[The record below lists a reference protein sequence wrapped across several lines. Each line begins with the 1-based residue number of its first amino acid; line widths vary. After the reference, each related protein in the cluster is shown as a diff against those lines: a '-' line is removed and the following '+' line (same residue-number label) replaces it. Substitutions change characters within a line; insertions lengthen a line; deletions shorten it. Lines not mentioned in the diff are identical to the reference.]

1 MCVTASQQP
10 NGKRPL
16 FIKLSRR
23 QPANL
28 SWMTAVNFQV
38 RNSAYSR
45 GPASVGTWVLT
56 EANISSS
63 LSSVGTQITCTSSG
77 GSNSGRYPTSVRDG
91 LQKFFR
97 HHSEAFRMP
106 RHSND
111 CRWLHTACIPVGNI
125 PDCIP

>member
-56 EANISSS
+56 EANM
-63 LSSVGTQITCTSSG
+63 
-77 GSNSGRYPTSVRDG
+77 YH
-91 LQKFFR
+91 R
-97 HHSEAFRMP
+97 HCLA
-106 RHSND
+106 
-111 CRWLHTACIPVGNI
+111 
-125 PDCIP
+125 